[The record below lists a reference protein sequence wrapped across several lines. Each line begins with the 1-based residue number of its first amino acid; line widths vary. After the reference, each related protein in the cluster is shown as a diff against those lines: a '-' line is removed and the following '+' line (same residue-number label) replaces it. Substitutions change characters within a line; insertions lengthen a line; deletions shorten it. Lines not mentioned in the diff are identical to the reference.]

1 MLNLI
6 VEDRNSNETYPNLLD
21 VGSCSLHVIHG
32 AFRTGMKQ
40 TGWGIDLLLK
50 SLYSH
55 LHETP
60 ARREDYT
67 KMTGSEVFPLQFCQH
82 RWLKDKRVAE
92 RAVEMWPSLKT
103 YITGCV
109 HGAFRTGMKQTGW
122 GIDLLL
128 KSLCS
133 HLHETPA
140 RREDYTKMTGSEVF
154 PLQFCQHRVAER
166 AVEMWPSLKTYITEI
181 LKKPRSQV
189 PTSSSFSTVK
199 SAVLNK
205 LTTAKLEFFMSIAAA
220 VRPYLQTF
228 QSDGPLLPFITSELE
243 TLLRTLMGK
252 FMKRAVLEG
261 ANSAYKIA
269 KLNVFDS
276 ATHVAPSEVD
286 IGFAAK
292 TTLEKVY
299 KEKKISQ
306 LQVLEFRKEC
316 ESMLAT
322 TVAKIQER
330 SPLKYNF
337 ARKLASLDPRIMV
350 SNPDQAVKMSQEVL
364 QRLIETRW
372 KTSEEADTVLADY
385 RKLVSD
391 AKRYH
396 LDKFS
401 SFKITTD
408 RLDSFLFEALQ
419 NQNESQQLWITMQL
433 ILTLSHGQATVE
445 RGFSVNKEVLAPNLQ
460 ETSLVA
466 MRLVHSSM
474 QAAKCKVADF
484 VVNDALLSSCAHARN
499 RCQIYL
505 MERKAV
511 QERTEKGQKRKA
523 LMEELTSAKKAKE
536 DLEKVSKKLVNTAN
550 KKKQKKLKSKRIPQ

>member
-1 MLNLI
+1 
-6 VEDRNSNETYPNLLD
+6 
-21 VGSCSLHVIHG
+21 
-32 AFRTGMKQ
+32 MKQ
-40 TGWGIDLLLK
+40 TGWGINLLLK

-60 ARREDYT
+60 ARKEDYT
-67 KMTGSEVFPLQFCQH
+67 KMTGSEVFPLQFYGH
-82 RWLKDKRVAE
+82 RWLENKRVAE
-92 RAVEMWPSLKT
+92 RAVEMWPSLT
-103 YITGCV
+103 TC
-109 HGAFRTGMKQTGW
+109 
-122 GIDLLL
+122 
-128 KSLCS
+128 
-133 HLHETPA
+133 
-140 RREDYTKMTGSEVF
+140 
-154 PLQFCQHRVAER
+154 
-166 AVEMWPSLKTYITEI
+166 ITEI
-181 LKKPRSQV
+181 LKKPKSQV

-220 VRPYLQTF
+220 MRPYLQTF
-228 QSDGPLLPFITSELE
+228 QSDGPLVPFITSELE
-243 TLLRTLMGK
+243 TLLGTLMGK

-269 KLNVFDS
+269 KLNVLDS

-316 ESMLAT
+316 ESMLA
-322 TVAKIQER
+322 KIQER

-337 ARKLASLDPRIMV
+337 ARKLGSLDPRVMV
-350 SNPDQAVKMSQEVL
+350 SNPDQAIKMFQEVL

-372 KTSEEADTVLADY
+372 KKSEEADTVLAEY

-408 RLDSFLFEALQ
+408 RLDSFLFEVLQ
-419 NQNESQQLWITMQL
+419 NQNESQQLWIT
-433 ILTLSHGQATVE
+433 TL
-445 RGFSVNKEVLAPNLQ
+445 L
-460 ETSLVA
+460 
-466 MRLVHSSM
+466 
-474 QAAKCKVADF
+474 
-484 VVNDALLSSCAHARN
+484 
-499 RCQIYL
+499 
-505 MERKAV
+505 
-511 QERTEKGQKRKA
+511 
-523 LMEELTSAKKAKE
+523 
-536 DLEKVSKKLVNTAN
+536 
-550 KKKQKKLKSKRIPQ
+550 

>member
-1 MLNLI
+1 
-6 VEDRNSNETYPNLLD
+6 
-21 VGSCSLHVIHG
+21 
-32 AFRTGMKQ
+32 
-40 TGWGIDLLLK
+40 
-50 SLYSH
+50 
-55 LHETP
+55 
-60 ARREDYT
+60 
-67 KMTGSEVFPLQFCQH
+67 
-82 RWLKDKRVAE
+82 
-92 RAVEMWPSLKT
+92 MWPSLT
-103 YITGCV
+103 
-109 HGAFRTGMKQTGW
+109 
-122 GIDLLL
+122 
-128 KSLCS
+128 
-133 HLHETPA
+133 
-140 RREDYTKMTGSEVF
+140 
-154 PLQFCQHRVAER
+154 
-166 AVEMWPSLKTYITEI
+166 TYITEL
-181 LKKPRSQV
+181 LKKPKSQV

-205 LTTAKLEFFMSIAAA
+205 LTTAKLEFFIAAA
-220 VRPYLQTF
+220 MRPYLQTF

-243 TLLRTLMGK
+243 TLLWTLMGK

-269 KLNVFDS
+269 KLNVLDS
-276 ATHVAPSEVD
+276 ATHIAPSEVD

-299 KEKKISQ
+299 REKKISQ

-337 ARKLASLDPRIMV
+337 ARKLASLDPRVMV
-350 SNPDQAVKMSQEVL
+350 SNPDQAIKMFQEML
-364 QRLIETRW
+364 QRLIETIL
-372 KTSEEADTVLADY
+372 KTSEEADTVLAEY

-401 SFKITTD
+401 SFKITSD
-408 RLDSFLFEALQ
+408 RLDSFLFEVLQ

-433 ILTLSHGQATVE
+433 ILTLSYGQAKIE

-474 QAAKCKVADF
+474 QAAKCVRYQT
-484 VVNDALLSSCAHARN
+484 LL
-499 RCQIYL
+499 
-505 MERKAV
+505 
-511 QERTEKGQKRKA
+511 
-523 LMEELTSAKKAKE
+523 
-536 DLEKVSKKLVNTAN
+536 
-550 KKKQKKLKSKRIPQ
+550 